1 MTRTA
6 SAAPT
11 RKVIAATGGGGVS
24 QAASEV
30 FLYFLEQALNHPLP
44 DNIRLAFSI
53 VVVAAGAFAAGY
65 FVPPSDGEVL
75 IEGEVRRES
84 PPTN

>member
-1 MTRTA
+1 MARTA

-53 VVVAAGAFAAGY
+53 VIVAAGAFAAGY
-65 FVPPSDGEVL
+65 LTPPGADET
-75 IEGEVRRES
+75 ITEGGGQS
-84 PPTN
+84 